1 MAISLSSLTAPERR
15 PLVTTI
21 FGLGKRGKT
30 TLASKWKGPV
40 VMIRTEDGTATLAG
54 SDNVAVFPRA
64 QTVGEVFDQI
74 EALKNEAHEFRTL
87 VIDSVTEFNV
97 LAEKEILDGDP
108 KAKSLNQACGGFG
121 AGTSAVANLHRL
133 LREKCQYLNE
143 VKGMQ
148 IVFIG
153 HASTETIDPP
163 DGAQYTKYTLRMD
176 KKCVGYYTDNVDLV
190 AYIDLKT
197 FTTGT
202 GDVKKATT
210 SGDRIIRCVAT
221 PSTIAGNRLH
231 ITEQEIPFPEG
242 SNPFAEYLV

>member
-1 MAISLSSLTAPERR
+1 MISLSSLTAPVRR

-30 TLASKWKGPV
+30 TLASKWKAPV
-40 VMIRTEDGTATLAG
+40 VMIRTEDGTATIAG
-54 SDNVAVFPRA
+54 STDVAVFPRSLCI
-64 QTVGEVFDQI
+64 QEVYDALD
-74 EALKNEAHEFRTL
+74 ALKNEDNPFKTV
-87 VIDSVTEFNV
+87 VIDSVTELNV
-97 LAEKEILDGDP
+97 LAEKEILEGDP

-121 AGTSAVANLHRL
+121 AGTSAVANIHRII
-133 LREKCQYLNE
+133 REKCQWLNE
-143 VKGMQ
+143 NKGMQ

-153 HASTETIDPP
+153 HAATETIDPP

-210 SGDRIIRCVAT
+210 TGDRIIRCVAT

>member
-15 PLVTTI
+15 PLITTI

-30 TLASKWKGPV
+30 TLAAKWKAPV
-40 VMIRTEDGTATLAG
+40 VIIRTEDGTATLAG
-54 SDNVAVFPRA
+54 SSDVAIFPRA
-64 QTVGEVFDQI
+64 QNVQEVFEQL
-74 EALKNEAHEFRTL
+74 EALKVEDHPFQTV

-97 LAEKEILDGDP
+97 LAEKEILESDP

-121 AGTSAVANLHRL
+121 AGTSAVANIHRL
-133 LREKCQYLNE
+133 LREKCQWLNE
-143 VKGMQ
+143 HKGMQ

-153 HASTETIDPP
+153 HAATETIDPP

-176 KKCVGYYTDNVDLV
+176 KKCVGFYTDNVDLV

-210 SGDRIIRCVAT
+210 TGDRVIRCVAT
-221 PSTIAGNRLH
+221 PATIAGNRLH
-231 ITEQEIPFPEG
+231 ITEQELPFPEG